1 MGSCFSK
8 WIHLIASGD
17 SCAVRFRKCVHL
29 PAVRFSNDSSLSYG
43 FDIIS
48 SCDNDDAISAGMLFS
63 ATDGASRPFPDSYDQ
78 DLIKLIKHGQM
89 KAHTFRNIGLICKG
103 ILE

>member
-1 MGSCFSK
+1 MDSCSSK

-17 SCAVRFRKCVHL
+17 SCAVRFRKCVHH
-29 PAVRFSNDSSLSYG
+29 PIVQFSNDSSLSYG

-63 ATDGASRPFPDSYDQ
+63 VTDGASRPFPGSYDQ
-78 DLIKLIKHGQM
+78 DLNELLKQRKYLKHIPSG
-89 KAHTFRNIGLICKG
+89 TLD
-103 ILE
+103 